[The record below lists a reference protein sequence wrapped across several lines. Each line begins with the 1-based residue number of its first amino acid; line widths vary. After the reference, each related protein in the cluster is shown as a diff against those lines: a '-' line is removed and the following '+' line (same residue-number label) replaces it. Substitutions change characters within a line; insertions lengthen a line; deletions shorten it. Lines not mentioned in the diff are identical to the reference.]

1 MNKSMKKKTQII
13 SLWGKTNPKTGK
25 PWSKLGI
32 SKKVEVSRTYVYQI
46 INSQTNEKESNLL

>member
-1 MNKSMKKKTQII
+1 MKKKNQIL

-32 SKKVEVSRTYVYQI
+32 SKKVKVSRTYVYQI
-46 INSQTNEKESNLL
+46 IEKKNETVSTTPKLS